1 MTICS
6 WHEEAIARHHDRKAF
21 DCGDKHLNEFFYR
34 YARQSHTR
42 ETAKTFL
49 AISDT
54 GKQTILGYYSLSIA
68 TVAYTQTPDI
78 IKRGL
83 SNHAVP
89 MFRLCRLAV
98 DCTVQKQGIGGQ
110 LLLTAGRRCLYASN
124 HVGGVGLLIDA
135 KNPNVAAWYA
145 SYGALPLP
153 RKPLTLIL
161 PFQTIRTALESAE
174 KL

>member
-1 MTICS
+1 MTFCA
-6 WHEEAIARHHDRKAF
+6 WHEEAVASHHYRKAF
-21 DCGDKHLNEFFYR
+21 DCGDKHLNEYLSR
-34 YARQSHTR
+34 YARQSHTKG
-42 ETAKTFL
+42 TAKTFL

-54 GKQTILGYYSLSIA
+54 CRHTILGYYCLSIA
-68 TVAYTQTPDI
+68 TVAYAQTPDS

-98 DCTVQKQGIGGQ
+98 DRSVQKLGLGGQ
-110 LLLTAGRRCLYASN
+110 LLLCAGRRCLHVSS

-135 KNPNVAAWYA
+135 KNQDVAAWYA

-161 PFQTIRTALESAE
+161 PFQTIRTALESVG

>member
-6 WHEEAIARHHDRKAF
+6 WHEEAIDSHHDRKAF
-21 DCGDKHLNEFFYR
+21 DCGNKLLNGFFYR
-34 YARQSHTR
+34 YARQNHTK

-68 TVAYTQTPDI
+68 TVAYARTPDI

-98 DCTVQKQGIGGQ
+98 DRSLHKKGLGGQ
-110 LLLTAGRRCLYASN
+110 LLLAAGRRCLQASS
-124 HVGGVGLLIDA
+124 HVGGIGLLIDA
-135 KNPNVAAWYA
+135 KDPNVAAWYA
-145 SYGALPLP
+145 SYGALPVP

-161 PFQTIRTALESAE
+161 PFQTIRTALESAG

>member
-6 WHEEAIARHHDRKAF
+6 WHEEAIASHHDRKSF
-21 DCGDKHLNEFFYR
+21 DCGDKQLNEFFYR
-34 YARQSHTR
+34 YARQSHTKG
-42 ETAKTFL
+42 TAKTFL
-49 AISDT
+49 VISDT
-54 GKQTILGYYSLSIA
+54 GKHSILGYYSLSIA
-68 TVAYTQTPDI
+68 TVAYAQTPDI

-98 DCTVQKQGIGGQ
+98 DRSVQREGIDGQ
-110 LLLTAGRRCLYASN
+110 LLLSAGRRCLQASS

-135 KNPNVAAWYA
+135 KNPNVAEWYA

-153 RKPLTLIL
+153 EKPLTLIL
-161 PFQTIRTALESAE
+161 PFKTIRTALESAG